1 MKQTQRYSVISVPK
15 DYEDQLSQLQYVESI
30 KKDKLLRFTT
40 TNVATTLKELAGYG
54 VDFNDIEITKSSLL
68 ETIFNDYKEG
78 EHA

>member
-1 MKQTQRYSVISVPK
+1 MKQTQRYSVISVTK